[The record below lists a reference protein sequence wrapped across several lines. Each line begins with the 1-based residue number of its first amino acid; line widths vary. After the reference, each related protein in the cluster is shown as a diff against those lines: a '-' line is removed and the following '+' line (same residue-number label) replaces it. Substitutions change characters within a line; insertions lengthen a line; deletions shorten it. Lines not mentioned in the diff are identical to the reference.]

1 MKKTPTRVRPREL
14 ANYGAG
20 DMYTRIIAALT
31 TFLIS
36 STALAWS
43 VPIHMCTF
51 PGTPTPV
58 GDPIPCTYTNQDG
71 QSFNGVVTRTSN
83 GEVLCTGLLAP
94 TPDDPA
100 QADSIEELYS
110 SLGDEYG
117 DAPYC
122 ALDASPKGIV
132 AECSDKWPDDSNPQ
146 AAIKVCG
153 DGWCLELTAYTDCA
167 DYASTEIQFE
177 GVTCYD
183 VT

>member
-1 MKKTPTRVRPREL
+1 
-14 ANYGAG
+14 
-20 DMYTRIIAALT
+20 MYTRIIAALT

-43 VPIHMCTF
+43 VPIHKCTF

-71 QSFNGVVTRTSN
+71 QSFNGVVTTSSN

-94 TPDDPA
+94 TPDDT
-100 QADSIEELYS
+100 ADAASIEALYE
-110 SLGDEYG
+110 SLGDQYG

-122 ALDASPKGIV
+122 ALDASPKGMV
-132 AECSDKWPDDSNPQ
+132 TECSDVWPEDSNPQ

-153 DGWCLELTAYTDCA
+153 DGWCLELTAYADCA

-177 GVTCYD
+177 GVSCYD
-183 VT
+183 LI